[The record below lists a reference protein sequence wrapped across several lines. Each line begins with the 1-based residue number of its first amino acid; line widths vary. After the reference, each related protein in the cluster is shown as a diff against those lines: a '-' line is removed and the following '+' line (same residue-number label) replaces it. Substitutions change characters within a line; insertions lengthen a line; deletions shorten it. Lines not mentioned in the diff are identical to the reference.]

1 MMKKRLNPHLSA
13 LLAAASLLGLAACQ
27 GTLEDR
33 EGSLRVF
40 ASEPVGVMG
49 TRTSLAVVLPA
60 KEAVQGREILGSAEA
75 ELRRV
80 EALMSTWIEESE
92 VSRLNAAPA
101 DQPVALSAD
110 SLEVL
115 QVARQLFEQTEGA
128 FDVTCS
134 PLIERWRLAG
144 HEGELP
150 SEEDLAERRQE
161 SDWSLIELSGQGAR
175 KSRNTACVDLSG
187 IAKGYAIDQALSV
200 MRNRGAVGGLV
211 EVGGD
216 LRVFG
221 VSPEG
226 ESWPIGIRSPFEDRA
241 WGEMMLNDAAVCTS
255 GDYARFVEID
265 GQRYS
270 EVIDP
275 RTGRPA
281 VAASSVTVVAGDA
294 MSADAWATA
303 LTVLGPEGL
312 DLLPAGERIE
322 ALFVSAEESGGFRV
336 QASDGFSDL
345 LVSSEFELDEMKEGS
360 LP

>member
-1 MMKKRLNPHLSA
+1 M
-13 LLAAASLLGLAACQ
+13 ACQ

-60 KEAVQGREILGSAEA
+60 EEAVQGREILGSIEA

-101 DQPVALSAD
+101 DELVALSAD

-128 FDVTCS
+128 FDVTCR

-144 HEGELP
+144 SEAELP
-150 SEEDLAERRQE
+150 TDEDLAEHRQRSE
-161 SDWSLIELSGQGAR
+161 WSQIDLSEQGALKVR
-175 KSRNTACVDLSG
+175 GSACVDLSG
-187 IAKGYAIDQALSV
+187 IAKGYAIDQAISILQNS
-200 MRNRGAVGGLV
+200 GAVGGLV

-241 WGEMMLNDAAVCTS
+241 WGEMMLNDGAVCTS
-255 GDYARFVEID
+255 GDYARYVEID

-294 MSADAWATA
+294 MTADAWATA

-312 DLLPAGERIE
+312 ELLPAGERIE
-322 ALFVSAEESGGFRV
+322 ALFVIAEESGGFRV

-345 LVSSEFELDEMKEGS
+345 LASSEFELDETKAGP